1 MAENWLPRLA
11 LLQGACARPPP
22 VSETGARLIMPRG
35 KGGKD
40 EGGMKK
46 AETNSGGAT
55 RKAFLHSAFYLL
67 HFQLVARGGSAP
79 PISGCRPDV
88 ILFHHRAEIGC
99 RGWNRTSIRAF
110 KGRCPTIRR
119 PGNWWPAR
127 VTRPVLRIKSP
138 LHHFNACRPKNGAR
152 DRIRTRTGDALDVV
166 PLLIG
171 LHERKLEPPPGVA
184 PSWLPYQR
192 SASLK

>member
-1 MAENWLPRLA
+1 M
-11 LLQGACARPPP
+11 
-22 VSETGARLIMPRG
+22 
-35 KGGKD
+35 
-40 EGGMKK
+40 
-46 AETNSGGAT
+46 
-55 RKAFLHSAFYLL
+55 
-67 HFQLVARGGSAP
+67 VAREGIAP
-79 PISGCRPDV
+79 PTSVCRTDM

-99 RGWNRTSIRAF
+99 RGWNRTRIRAF

-152 DRIRTRTGDALDVV
+152 DRIRTCTGDALDVV
-166 PLLIG
+166 SLLIG

-192 SASLK
+192 SASLKMLWEHETGVPDRLRSGDLLLERQACWLDYTTGTYMGTRNQTPGRSLPPTHTQRLSRSTIK